1 MMHVQTDAKFDYLI
15 NRRKELGLSKAKMGE
30 LLDKSHQTITNYEDG
45 YIAND
50 PYVLEAKLDGIA
62 KAYQVDKEKLKYE
75 YNRFLSAKQDI
86 EHARSIDL
94 RKHFE
99 AELKGVQNAEMLI
112 VDRKELT
119 KANPELKK
127 LVQDSLQRQLSSVVK
142 NIYDLMEAYEQGKQI
157 TTK

>member
-45 YIAND
+45 YIANNR
-50 PYVLEAKLDGIA
+50 YVLEAKLDEIA

-75 YNRFLSAKQDI
+75 YNRFLSVKEDIKNAKVV
-86 EHARSIDL
+86 DL
-94 RKHFE
+94 GQHFE
-99 AELKGVQNAEMLI
+99 VVLKGVQNAEILI

-127 LVQDSLQRQLSSVVK
+127 LVQDSLQRQLSNVVK
-142 NIYDLMEAYEQGKQI
+142 NIYDLMDAYEQGK
-157 TTK
+157 TNNN